1 MILDDQ
7 CWRMSCDLYITV
19 TVVHSQTANAT
30 MRTCHLVPVA
40 WWSCVT
46 VEMEGSA
53 GMWVW

>member
-19 TVVHSQTANAT
+19 TAVHSQTANAT

-53 GMWVW
+53 GM